1 MPFPLIWRSKPFG
14 SFNVKAILGAGSR
27 IKATLQFSLYNI
39 RFPILDG
46 VSNVIDP
53 RRRASLRSI
62 AWNHKRTGVT
72 EDQATFGAC
81 IAADLHS

>member
-1 MPFPLIWRSKPFG
+1 
-14 SFNVKAILGAGSR
+14 VKAILGVGSR

-53 RRRASLRSI
+53 RQRASLRSI

-72 EDQATFGAC
+72 EDQDTLGAC